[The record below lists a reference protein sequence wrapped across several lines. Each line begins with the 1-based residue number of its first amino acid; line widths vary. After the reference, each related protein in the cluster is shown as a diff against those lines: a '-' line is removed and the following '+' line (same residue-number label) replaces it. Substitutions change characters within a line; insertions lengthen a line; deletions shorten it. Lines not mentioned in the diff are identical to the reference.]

1 LSPEAITSA
10 RMVLANAERARGG
23 ARSTPLVELARGL
36 TTSKSSSRDAAKVQM
51 LIDAIQELA
60 Q

>member
-1 LSPEAITSA
+1 
-10 RMVLANAERARGG
+10 
-23 ARSTPLVELARGL
+23 LVELARGL